1 MTHKNNILW
10 PCYFHLFL
18 FTFTF
23 YHCLAVTLLYCVTR
37 MSANL
42 WVVAALDFNSCSRC
56 CMRSYMTAVIC
67 NACTVSIQPCSSLS
81 MMSIACCCV
90 CVGCCPLP
98 PQQNH
103 LNWLFLFCRPS
114 CHPIGQLLALCLY
127 LLSNMKWCCHHFTV
141 LMSVCADTVPWCDC
155 FKYSVCLWVKC
166 YITYC
171 CSHFSKCGYSLCG
184 CVCCV

>member
-37 MSANL
+37 MSAIL

-90 CVGCCPLP
+90 CVGCC
-98 PQQNH
+98 H
-103 LNWLFLFCRPS
+103 CRPNKVIQTGCS
-114 CHPIGQLLALCLY
+114 CSAGHPVTLLD
-127 LLSNMKWCCHHFTV
+127 N
-141 LMSVCADTVPWCDC
+141 
-155 FKYSVCLWVKC
+155 
-166 YITYC
+166 
-171 CSHFSKCGYSLCG
+171 SLP
-184 CVCCV
+184 CVCFLT